1 MSRKQRI
8 IVSVTGIFLVL
19 LILVGLTYAYFLTK
33 IKGNENNKSI
43 SVTTANLLL
52 EYADVND
59 ELITDSAVEPG
70 KTWTKTFVATNKG
83 NKTVTYGVALEN
95 VVNTLERKDD
105 LVYTLDCKQYF
116 KTGFSIDKTNKTV
129 TGTISGTCNGVSE
142 ETTFPSLGTILVE
155 NDIADD
161 KAQVYTL
168 VVTYKET
175 NTDQSVDMNK
185 TFSAKANIVD
195 PNNFKPYGINT
206 LATAIIDSAKIAAST
221 SDATR
226 TIYRDTPITTPGQQ
240 NSHKFYTDRVDE
252 TTSESKMSINKTV
265 QGYYWTYGT
274 GYTIDENTGRFTL
287 TGVSTCKYN
296 DGTCNTTLVGK
307 YLAYNWAEGNSSST
321 NTTKTTTN
329 LQNIYKVTEAPA
341 SSTSTITMKVKKL
354 SATAYSLEKTL
365 SKTQDDYGD
374 SYYFRGN
381 VVDNFVN
388 YAGMCWRIV
397 RIEGDGSIKLILA
410 SELSCSDTNVTT
422 SSGFST
428 DGAAGVQGTQLFA
441 RYGYKNVV
449 VGSNTYSVDDYINSA
464 ADTTGNARTKL
475 NAWLER
481 KITKDSDKA
490 LLKNEDWCIGDRT
503 TAYDYSTYAL
513 KTETTEELI
522 NAGTSFWYSAGK
534 RIYNTKTPTL
544 KCDGK
549 KERDGEID
557 TNKVGMLT
565 IDEIVFAGADGP
577 SNSTYYLNKNAADG
591 SNYWWALSLSRFI
604 VGDSYVS
611 TFLVDWSGSFYDSSD
626 GILLSFALRAA
637 VSLTSSTKII
647 SGDGT
652 VNNAY
657 TVG

>member
-95 VVNTLERKDD
+95 VVNTLERKED
-105 LVYTLDCKQYF
+105 LVYTLECKQYS
-116 KTGFSIDKTNKTV
+116 KTDFAIDKTNKTV
-129 TGTISGTCNGVSE
+129 SGTISGTCNGVSD
-142 ETTFPSLGTILVE
+142 ETTFPTIGTILVE

-206 LATAIIDSAKIAAST
+206 LATAIIDSAKIAASS
-221 SDATR
+221 SDTTR
-226 TIYRDTPITTPGQQ
+226 TIYQETPTTTPGQAI
-240 NSHKFYTDRVDE
+240 STE
-252 TTSESKMSINKTV
+252 T
-265 QGYYWTYGT
+265 
-274 GYTIDENTGRFTL
+274 
-287 TGVSTCKYN
+287 
-296 DGTCNTTLVGK
+296 
-307 YLAYNWAEGNSSST
+307 
-321 NTTKTTTN
+321 
-329 LQNIYKVTEAPA
+329 
-341 SSTSTITMKVKKL
+341 
-354 SATAYSLEKTL
+354 EKTL

-422 SSGFST
+422 SSGYAT
-428 DGAAGVQGTQLFA
+428 DGAAGVQGTELSA
-441 RYGYKNVV
+441 TYGYKS
-449 VGSNTYSVDDYINSA
+449 VGGYSVDDYINSA
-464 ADTTGNARTKL
+464 ANTTNNARTKL
-475 NAWLER
+475 NSWLER
-481 KITKDSDKA
+481 KITSESDKA
-490 LLKNEDWCIGDRT
+490 LLKNGDWCIGDRT
-503 TAYDYSTYAL
+503 TAYDLSTYAL
-513 KTETTEELI
+513 KTETAEELI
-522 NAGTSFWYSAGK
+522 NAGTSFSYSARK
-534 RIYNTKTPTL
+534 RILNTKTPTL

-565 IDEIVFAGADGP
+565 VDEVAFAGATDS
-577 SNSTYYLNKNAADG
+577 SNSTYYLNKNAT
-591 SNYWWALSLSRFI
+591 SSYWWALSPSFF
-604 VGDSYVS
+604 D
-611 TFLVDWSGSFYDSSD
+611 VDFSGVGSFSVINGGDINYN
-626 GILLSFALRAA
+626 GVSFAFSFRAA
-637 VSLTSSTKII
+637 VSLTSSTKIT

-657 TVG
+657 TVE

>member
-8 IVSVTGIFLVL
+8 IISITGIVLVS
-19 LILVGLTYAYFLTK
+19 LILIGLTYGYYLTK
-33 IKGNENNKSI
+33 IKENTNSKSI

-70 KTWTKTFVATNKG
+70 KSWTKTFVATNKG

-95 VVNTLERKDD
+95 IVNTLERKED
-105 LVYTLDCKQYF
+105 LVYTLDCKQYS

-142 ETTFPSLGTILVE
+142 ETTFPSIGTILVQ

-168 VVTYKET
+168 TITYKEM
-175 NTDQSVDMNK
+175 NVDQSVDMNK

-195 PNNFKPYGINT
+195 PNNFKPYGVGT
-206 LATAIIDSAKIAAST
+206 LATAIIDSAKTAAST

-226 TIYRDTPITTPGQQ
+226 TIYQETPTTIPGQAI
-240 NSHKFYTDRVDE
+240 S
-252 TTSESKMSINKTV
+252 
-265 QGYYWTYGT
+265 
-274 GYTIDENTGRFTL
+274 
-287 TGVSTCKYN
+287 
-296 DGTCNTTLVGK
+296 
-307 YLAYNWAEGNSSST
+307 
-321 NTTKTTTN
+321 
-329 LQNIYKVTEAPA
+329 TEA
-341 SSTSTITMKVKKL
+341 
-354 SATAYSLEKTL
+354 EKTL
-365 SKTQDDYGD
+365 SKTEDDYGD
-374 SYYFRGN
+374 SYYYRGN
-381 VVDNFVN
+381 VIDNFVN

-397 RIEGDGSIKLILA
+397 RIQGDGSIKLILA
-410 SELSCSDTNVTT
+410 SELSCSDSNVTT
-422 SSGFST
+422 SSGYAT
-428 DGAAGVQGTQLFA
+428 DGAAGIQGTKLTA
-441 RYGYKNVV
+441 HYGYKKVEIRNI
-449 VGSNTYSVDDYINSA
+449 DDYINSA

-481 KITKDSDKA
+481 KIINESDKA

-503 TAYDYSTYAL
+503 TAYDYDTYAL

-522 NAGTSFWYSAGK
+522 NAGTSFNYSAGK

-544 KCDGK
+544 KCDGSK
-549 KERDGEID
+549 DKDGEID

-565 IDEIVFAGADGP
+565 QDEVAFAGATTS
-577 SNSTYYLNKNAADG
+577 SNSTYYLNKNAT
-591 SNYWWALSLSRFI
+591 SSSWWALSPSYSI
-604 VGDSYVS
+604 VSSFSVYSFRVYDDGRLTDLDVDGAVS
-611 TFLVDWSGSFYDSSD
+611 
-626 GILLSFALRAA
+626 LRAA
-637 VSLTSSTKII
+637 VTLSSSTKII

-657 TVG
+657 VVK

>member
-8 IVSVTGIFLVL
+8 IVSITGIVLVS
-19 LILVGLTYAYFLTK
+19 LILIGLTYGYYLTK
-33 IKGNENNKSI
+33 INGNTNNKSI
-43 SVTTANLLL
+43 SVVTANLLL

-70 KTWTKTFVATNKG
+70 KSWTKTFVATNKG
-83 NKTVTYGVALEN
+83 NKTLTYGVALEN
-95 VVNTLERKDD
+95 VVNQFERKDD
-105 LVYTLDCKQYF
+105 IVYTLECKQYS

-129 TGTISGTCNGVSE
+129 TGTISGTCNGVSK
-142 ETTFPSLGTILVE
+142 ETTFPSIGTILVQ

-168 VVTYKET
+168 LVTYKET

-195 PNNFKPYGINT
+195 PNNFKPYGTNT
-206 LATAIIDSAKIAAST
+206 LATAIIDSAKIAASS

-226 TIYRDTPITTPGQQ
+226 TIYQETPTTTPGQAI
-240 NSHKFYTDRVDE
+240 S
-252 TTSESKMSINKTV
+252 
-265 QGYYWTYGT
+265 
-274 GYTIDENTGRFTL
+274 
-287 TGVSTCKYN
+287 
-296 DGTCNTTLVGK
+296 
-307 YLAYNWAEGNSSST
+307 
-321 NTTKTTTN
+321 TKT
-329 LQNIYKVTEAPA
+329 
-341 SSTSTITMKVKKL
+341 
-354 SATAYSLEKTL
+354 EKTL
-365 SKTQDDYGD
+365 SKTEDDYGD

-397 RIEGDGSIKLILA
+397 RIQGDGSIKLILA

-422 SSGFST
+422 TSGYAT
-428 DGAAGVQGTQLFA
+428 DGAAGVQGTKLSA
-441 RYGYKNVV
+441 HYGYKNVV
-449 VGSNTYSVDDYINSA
+449 VGSKTYKIDDYINST

-475 NAWLER
+475 NAWLEK

-503 TAYDYSTYAL
+503 TAYDYDTYAL
-513 KTETTEELI
+513 KTETAEELI
-522 NAGTSFWYSAGK
+522 NAGTSFNYSARK

-544 KCDGK
+544 KCDGS

-565 IDEIVFAGADGP
+565 ADEITFAGAYQDNE
-577 SNSTYYLNKNAADG
+577 NSTYYLNKNATL
-591 SNYWWALSLSRFI
+591 NYWWTLSLSFFD
-604 VGDSYVS
+604 VGYSYMHSFFVSSSSSLFSSYVS
-611 TFLVDWSGSFYDSSD
+611 TDNYFSF
-626 GILLSFALRAA
+626 RAA
-637 VSLTSSTKII
+637 VSLTYSTKTI

-657 TVG
+657 VVKTS